1 MIKIKNEYIILYIH
15 HSTLSTPKWYISVL
29 VQEKK
34 TGDVFILR
42 DYEYNQLMFFMG
54 YRSNEKNDYTHSGG
68 LSWSGNKFFKNEISK
83 TKSVSEKEIE
93 SFTSTLIDREKIKQ
107 KIKQNLRDI
116 KLKSLI

>member
-1 MIKIKNEYIILYIH
+1 MIKIKNEYIILRIH
-15 HSTLSTPKWYISVL
+15 QSTLGTSNWYISVL

-54 YRSNEKNDYTHSGG
+54 YRSNEKNDYNHSSGI
-68 LSWSGNKFFKNEISK
+68 SWSGNKFFKKEISK